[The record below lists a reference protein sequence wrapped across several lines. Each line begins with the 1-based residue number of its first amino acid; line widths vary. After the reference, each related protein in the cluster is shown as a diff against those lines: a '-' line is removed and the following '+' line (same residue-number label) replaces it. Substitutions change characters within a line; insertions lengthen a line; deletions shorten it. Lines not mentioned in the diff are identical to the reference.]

1 MDGYTQEEEI
11 IEEAPL
17 TAEELFELHK
27 EEINA
32 AFEEKSF
39 FKRFSEM
46 CSGLS
51 KPKASPEYKLAK
63 VELQRLSA
71 PILAIILPV
80 IAVVSLIVITQVT
93 STGKETVEVE
103 IATIQEDEAP
113 PEEDPEEPE
122 PIEPDPIDEVV
133 DIQIDTPVVG
143 PPSEM
148 VSPTPTPTS
157 EPLSVKPA
165 QQESVAL
172 IKSPITFNKM
182 QGSRNPG
189 TIGAMTSGGNS
200 LGDAATEAAVM
211 KFLRWLKWKQQPNGA
226 FGPIAHTSLGILAF
240 LAHGETPSS
249 KEFGETVQNAIQ
261 FLINQQVTGK
271 NGPTFKG
278 TDGHEYAT
286 LIAAYALA
294 EAYGM
299 TRNPNVK
306 EAATRIL
313 RRIIDNQSPTGGW
326 DYCMKKESTRDDLSY
341 EGWAIQ
347 ALKAGKLAGLEL
359 EGMDE
364 CIKKAIRC
372 LKTRNFRN
380 GGFNYTAG
388 GAPNGLTATGCLAMQ
403 LLGYGEEPEVKSAL
417 DYMREWLPVFKSKV
431 GARAGGPLPGSNP
444 QYYAY
449 YAAQCKYQAG
459 MCEGATP
466 KNLKSWQDWNVAM
479 KQLYTSSIKTI
490 DQTIEGVDGKPKAM
504 GYWEGGYNGTVMG
517 SCLCALQLMVYYR
530 YLPTSKID
538 KKAAK
543 DSDAGRSKREAEKK
557 KDTVDIE
564 VDI

>member
-51 KPKASPEYKLAK
+51 KPKSSPEYKLAK

-103 IATIQEDEAP
+103 IVTIQEDDAP
-113 PEEDPEEPE
+113 PEEDIVEPD
-122 PIEPDPIDEVV
+122 PIELDPIDEVV

-189 TIGAMTSGGNS
+189 TIGVMTSGGDK

-240 LAHGETPSS
+240 LAHGETPAS

-261 FLINQQVTGK
+261 FLINQQVNGK

-294 EAYGM
+294 
-299 TRNPNVK
+299 
-306 EAATRIL
+306 
-313 RRIIDNQSPTGGW
+313 
-326 DYCMKKESTRDDLSY
+326 
-341 EGWAIQ
+341 
-347 ALKAGKLAGLEL
+347 
-359 EGMDE
+359 
-364 CIKKAIRC
+364 
-372 LKTRNFRN
+372 
-380 GGFNYTAG
+380 
-388 GAPNGLTATGCLAMQ
+388 
-403 LLGYGEEPEVKSAL
+403 
-417 DYMREWLPVFKSKV
+417 
-431 GARAGGPLPGSNP
+431 
-444 QYYAY
+444 
-449 YAAQCKYQAG
+449 
-459 MCEGATP
+459 
-466 KNLKSWQDWNVAM
+466 
-479 KQLYTSSIKTI
+479 
-490 DQTIEGVDGKPKAM
+490 
-504 GYWEGGYNGTVMG
+504 
-517 SCLCALQLMVYYR
+517 
-530 YLPTSKID
+530 
-538 KKAAK
+538 
-543 DSDAGRSKREAEKK
+543 
-557 KDTVDIE
+557 
-564 VDI
+564 